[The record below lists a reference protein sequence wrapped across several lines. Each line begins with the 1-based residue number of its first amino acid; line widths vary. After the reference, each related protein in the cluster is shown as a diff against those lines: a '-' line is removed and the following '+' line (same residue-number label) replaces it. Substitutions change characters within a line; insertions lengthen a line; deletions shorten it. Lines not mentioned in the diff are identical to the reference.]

1 MKNRNIKII
10 IAVAI
15 FAFLLPLCNVHGK
28 EITLDNAPAQVCFTP
43 GEDCTRL
50 IVDTIRAARKEILV
64 QAYGFT
70 SKPIA
75 EALVK
80 AHKPGVQ
87 IVAVLDR
94 SNDPTGS
101 SRKKKKYTAAAFLA
115 NMGIPTYIDSNHKIA
130 HNKVMVIDNGTV
142 ITGSFNFTQA
152 AQKDNAENVLI
163 IKDEKLAKGYK
174 ANFEKHLQHSE
185 KISSNY

>member
-1 MKNRNIKII
+1 M
-10 IAVAI
+10 
-15 FAFLLPLCNVHGK
+15 
-28 EITLDNAPAQVCFTP
+28 
-43 GEDCTRL
+43 
-50 IVDTIRAARKEILV
+50 

-70 SKPIA
+70 SKPTA

-80 AHKPGVQ
+80 AHKRGVR

-101 SRKKKKYTAAAFLA
+101 SRKKKYTAAAFLA

-130 HNKVMVIDNGTV
+130 HNKVTVIDNGTV
-142 ITGSFNFTQA
+142 ITGSFNFTE
-152 AQKDNAENVLI
+152 AQKGNAENVLM

-174 ANFEKHLQHSE
+174 ANYETHLQHSE